1 MTIINAVKKERKG
14 KERKGKERKGK
25 ERKGKERKG
34 KGLLY
39 LIAIAVLI
47 SIVFIACKKKPT
59 GMNDFETD
67 IIDISQDTID
77 KNNPTADKTGGSAG
91 NNGNTLTDE
100 EIKKLGDN
108 ISSYNFRG
116 YYFESEDGKV
126 KAQVVRMGDGSGS
139 IINALKLKTETDSR
153 TYELPSARNAN
164 NTSAGYRVFEC
175 PLLTNRNVRTEATFY
190 NGGKLTLKLQNSAG
204 TSYTL
209 TLALKG
215 KFLDSSDDSKTID
228 KIG

>member
-1 MTIINAVKKERKG
+1 MTIINAVK
-14 KERKGKERKGK
+14 K

-59 GMNDFETD
+59 GINDFETD
-67 IIDISQDTID
+67 IIDISDETIN
-77 KNNPTADKTGGSAG
+77 KNNPTADKNGGTLTDKS
-91 NNGNTLTDE
+91 NNSLTDE
-100 EIKKLGDN
+100 EIANLGKK
-108 ISSYNFRG
+108 IRSYDFRG

-126 KAQVVRMGDGSGS
+126 KAQVVIMDDGSGVP
-139 IINALKLKTETDSR
+139 IRALKLKTETDSR
-153 TYELPSARNAN
+153 TYELVSARNAN
-164 NTSAGYRVFEC
+164 KPNDTFRVFEC
-175 PLLTNRNVRTEATFY
+175 PLLTNINVRTEATFY

>member
-1 MTIINAVKKERKG
+1 M
-14 KERKGKERKGK
+14 
-25 ERKGKERKG
+25 
-34 KGLLY
+34 
-39 LIAIAVLI
+39 
-47 SIVFIACKKKPT
+47 FIACKKKPT
-59 GMNDFETD
+59 GINDFETD

-100 EIKKLGDN
+100 EIANLGKKTT
-108 ISSYNFRG
+108 SYQFRG

-126 KAQVVRMGDGSGS
+126 KAQVVIMDDGSGVP
-139 IINALKLKTETDSR
+139 IRALKLKTETDSR
-153 TYELPSARNAN
+153 TYELVSAKNAN
-164 NTSAGYRVFEC
+164 TPNDTFRVFEC
-175 PLLTNRNVRTEATFY
+175 PLLNNMNVRTEATFY

-215 KFLDSSDDSKTID
+215 KFLDSSDKDKTID

>member
-1 MTIINAVKKERKG
+1 MTIINAVK
-14 KERKGKERKGK
+14 K

-59 GMNDFETD
+59 GINDFETD
-67 IIDISQDTID
+67 IIDISDDTIN
-77 KNNPTADKTGGSAG
+77 KNNPTADKNGGTLTDKS
-91 NNGNTLTDE
+91 NNSLTDE
-100 EIKKLGDN
+100 EIANLGKKTT
-108 ISSYNFRG
+108 SYEFRG

-126 KAQVVRMGDGSGS
+126 KAQVVRMDDGSGS
-139 IINALKLKTETDSR
+139 IINALKLKTEKDSR
-153 TYELPSARNAN
+153 TYELVSARNAN
-164 NTSAGYRVFEC
+164 KPNDTFRVFEC
-175 PLLTNRNVRTEATFY
+175 PLLTNINVRTEATFY

>member
-1 MTIINAVKKERKG
+1 MQLK
-14 KERKGKERKGK
+14 
-25 ERKGKERKG
+25 KERKG

-47 SIVFIACKKKPT
+47 SIVFIACSKKRPT

-67 IIDISQDTID
+67 IIDISQDTIN
-77 KNNPTADKTGGSAG
+77 KNNPTPDTTGGSAG
-91 NNGNTLTDE
+91 KDGNTLQQKD
-100 EIKKLGDN
+100 IDDLGKNTTAYD
-108 ISSYNFRG
+108 FRG

-126 KAQVVRMGDGSGS
+126 KAQVVRMDDGSGA

-153 TYELPSARNAN
+153 TYELPSAKNAN
-164 NTSAGYRVFEC
+164 MPNDTHRDFVCRIINGNT
-175 PLLTNRNVRTEATFY
+175 TTDATFK
-190 NGGKLTLKLQNSAG
+190 NGGTLELKLQNSSGA
-204 TSYTL
+204 SYTL

-215 KFLDSSDDSKTID
+215 KFLDSADKDKTID